1 MKDQTIKI
9 LETIK
14 SIDPP
19 FQNIVEQG
27 KLRNIQVV
35 GKKIEIDLITNNPS
49 LSARKKWEVD
59 ILQTLNKTFDYK
71 YQVNINI
78 TVEKVSTTEPQ
89 TITQNTKSIPGI
101 KNTIAI
107 SSGKGGVGKSTVTTN
122 LAIALQKK
130 GFKVGILDADVYG
143 PSIPTMFDITFEKP
157 QSVEINGKNM
167 IKPINSY
174 DISVMSLGFFAN
186 ADQAVAWRGPMA
198 TKALQELLFHTN
210 WGELDFLLIDLPPGT
225 GDIHLSLVQSL
236 PLTGAVIISTPQKIA
251 LTDARKG
258 IALYQ
263 IPTIQVPI
271 LGLIEN
277 MSFFV
282 PEELPDNK
290 YYIFGKEGAKNLAKE
305 KEISFLGEIP
315 IIQSIREAADAGYPS
330 ALKTEH
336 PVQPYYKTIVENLV
350 TQVVKRNK
358 DLPPTEI
365 TRITNM
371 VGCSAK

>member
-71 YQVNINI
+71 YQVNINV

-330 ALKTEH
+330 ALKTAH